1 MLEIGTRD
9 WYMLSTCLDTRV
21 PLPPG
26 ILIISEMGTLCQFML
41 PTATEENSAPSSFS
55 SGARS
60 ATISSTL
67 SGTML
72 HCSPCQRN
80 GRVDSQ
86 EKRMFK
92 GELEYLILMFP
103 WHKTH
108 VIVEFWANRTYSLS
122 EKKCKKKALT
132 KQIS

>member
-9 WYMLSTCLDTRV
+9 WYMPSTCLDTRV
-21 PLPPG
+21 ALPPG
-26 ILIISEMGTLCQFML
+26 ILIISEMGTLSVYVATRDRGEQRTFILLFWSQVSYNIIHIVRYNVALFSL
-41 PTATEENSAPSSFS
+41 PKK
-55 SGARS
+55 
-60 ATISSTL
+60 
-67 SGTML
+67 
-72 HCSPCQRN
+72 Q
-80 GRVDSQ
+80 RVDSQ

-92 GELEYLILMFP
+92 GELQYLILMFP

-122 EKKCKKKALT
+122 EKKCKKKTLT